1 MILFDKRHLLHKTCS
16 VAVLLNKEQYCYSRN
31 ARHQVVLNAMK
42 FLRRLSQ
49 GLQSKC
55 RNNSLLKGT
64 AVNLFRGKEKQA
76 ICFSKQIF
84 TVSRIYHRLPE
95 PTRICCVSYR
105 RSCIYFFGVF
115 NIFPRS
121 RCCDTS
127 KICYIFKQIFPF
139 QSGLRKDEICA
150 LVIPPSRCFL
160 SPLTFCEARDQ
171 PEPGLSH

>member
-1 MILFDKRHLLHKTCS
+1 
-16 VAVLLNKEQYCYSRN
+16 
-31 ARHQVVLNAMK
+31 MK

-76 ICFSKQIF
+76 ICFSKQIS

-95 PTRICCVSYR
+95 PTRICCVSNR

-139 QSGLRKDEICA
+139 QSGLRNTK
-150 LVIPPSRCFL
+150 LPLGYTSLPLFL
-160 SPLTFCEARDQ
+160 SHPTFWR
-171 PEPGLSH
+171 GT

>member
-1 MILFDKRHLLHKTCS
+1 
-16 VAVLLNKEQYCYSRN
+16 
-31 ARHQVVLNAMK
+31 MK
-42 FLRRLSQ
+42 FLGRLSQ
-49 GLQSKC
+49 GVQSKC

-64 AVNLFRGKEKQA
+64 AVNLFRGKEKKA
-76 ICFSKQIF
+76 ICFSRQIF
-84 TVSRIYHRLPE
+84 TVSRMYHRLPE
-95 PTRICCVSYR
+95 PTRICCVS
-105 RSCIYFFGVF
+105 RSCIYLFGVF

-127 KICYIFKQIFPF
+127 KICYIFKQILPF

-160 SPLTFCEARDQ
+160 SPPTFWEARDQ